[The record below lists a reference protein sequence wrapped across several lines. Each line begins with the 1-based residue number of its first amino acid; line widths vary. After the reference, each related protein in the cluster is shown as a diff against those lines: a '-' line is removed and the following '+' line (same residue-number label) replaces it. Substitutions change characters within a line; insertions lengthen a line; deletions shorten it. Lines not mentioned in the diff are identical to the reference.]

1 MPETGPIGRS
11 SRLRRLGRATVA
23 VALAWTVVVAA
34 STAWNVFN
42 TWENARDL
50 AAREARIHFN
60 KDQAI
65 RYWASRHGGVY
76 VEVDPATPPN
86 PGLAHVGERDLTT
99 PSGRRLTLM
108 NPAYMLR
115 QVMGEYA
122 QLYGVQ
128 GRITSLKPLNPAN
141 AADAWESG
149 ALRRFEA
156 GEREVFEVAD
166 KDGAPHLR
174 LMHAMVT
181 EQSCL
186 KCHGFQDYRVGD
198 VRGGV
203 GVAVPLEP
211 YLALAREN
219 GRLVIG
225 SHVGIWL
232 LGLGG
237 IALVGRRFRAYA
249 RAETAEQARMAELH
263 HRLDL
268 VVRAVSD
275 GIIGID
281 RAGAVRFVN
290 PAAAAILGFEE
301 TELLGRDLHEAVH
314 HGAAAC
320 AAADCPVLGAMRDGT
335 VGQRMGELFRRKD
348 GSTVPVEMVATPVR
362 DEAGVVGGVVVFRDV
377 SARLEAERRS
387 GELMERLAQ
396 SNQDLQQFA
405 YTVSHDLQEPLRMV
419 TSYVQLIGRRLNN
432 VLDDDCRDFI
442 GYAADGAA
450 RMSRMITD
458 LVEFSRVESRGGPM
472 EVVDGAR
479 VVADA
484 VANLALAVEDAQ
496 ARIHIVPPLPMVMGD
511 ASQLTRLFQNLV
523 GNAIKFHSPDRAPEI
538 RISATIFDG
547 MAEFRVGDNG
557 IGIPA
562 ESFDRIFQIF
572 QRLHA
577 RDQYEG
583 TGIGLAVV
591 RRIVERH
598 GGRVWVESQQGVG
611 SVFHVTLPLAE
622 TGGT

>member
-1 MPETGPIGRS
+1 MPDSGPIGRS

-23 VALAWTVVVAA
+23 VALAGTVVVSA

-275 GIIGID
+275 GIIGMD

-290 PAAAAILGFEE
+290 PAAAAILGFGED
-301 TELLGRDLHEAVH
+301 ELLGRDLHEAVH
-314 HGAAAC
+314 HGAAGC
-320 AAADCPVLGAMRDGT
+320 AAAAGASSGT
-335 VGQRMGELFRRKD
+335 PSPSASTGAF
-348 GSTVPVEMVATPVR
+348 GSAWVT
-362 DEAGVVGGVVVFRDV
+362 
-377 SARLEAERRS
+377 RS
-387 GELMERLAQ
+387 V
-396 SNQDLQQFA
+396 N
-405 YTVSHDLQEPLRMV
+405 T
-419 TSYVQLIGRRLNN
+419 
-432 VLDDDCRDFI
+432 
-442 GYAADGAA
+442 
-450 RMSRMITD
+450 
-458 LVEFSRVESRGGPM
+458 
-472 EVVDGAR
+472 
-479 VVADA
+479 
-484 VANLALAVEDAQ
+484 
-496 ARIHIVPPLPMVMGD
+496 
-511 ASQLTRLFQNLV
+511 
-523 GNAIKFHSPDRAPEI
+523 
-538 RISATIFDG
+538 
-547 MAEFRVGDNG
+547 
-557 IGIPA
+557 
-562 ESFDRIFQIF
+562 
-572 QRLHA
+572 
-577 RDQYEG
+577 
-583 TGIGLAVV
+583 
-591 RRIVERH
+591 
-598 GGRVWVESQQGVG
+598 
-611 SVFHVTLPLAE
+611 
-622 TGGT
+622 